1 MTDRILTESPWNALF
16 DNLPGIAQQVN
27 QAMMQRKQQQLDQ
40 QNVNRQFGQR
50 RRELELKEDQL
61 DETER
66 HNRLLEENT
75 LFNSITRDKS
85 PMEAYKIA
93 VSGFSHR
100 FTSESLGEMKVQGD
114 RYEEA
119 ELKISSADTMERA
132 TALLNDPY
140 IFQHEDLR
148 RSAQFKAGQVQRTT
162 VKGIVS
168 PGLEAYV
175 GSAIAAEYG
184 EEPEFEAEMT
194 NIRNLMESGDYQGAL
209 RAYSKFATT
218 YGVPEAQAAL
228 DVDAIETGAG
238 RTKEAGWSWSK
249 NLMDIIG
256 LSKEDIEKRKAR
268 QKAEREARKRR

>member
-27 QAMMQRKQQQLDQ
+27 QAMMERKQQQLDQ
-40 QNVNRQFGQR
+40 QNVERQFGQR
-50 RRELELKEDQL
+50 RRELELREDQL

-66 HNRLLEENT
+66 HNQILEENT
-75 LFNSITRDKS
+75 LLNVIARNKS
-85 PMEAYKIA
+85 PMEIYKIS
-93 VSGFSHR
+93 VSGFPHR
-100 FTSESLGEMKVQGD
+100 FTSEALGEMKVQGD
-114 RYEEA
+114 RYEEV
-119 ELKISSADTMERA
+119 ELKISTADTMDKA

-148 RSAQFKAGQVQRTT
+148 RSAQFKLGQTQRTT
-162 VKGIVS
+162 VKGIVE
-168 PGLEAYV
+168 PGLEAYT
-175 GSAIAAEYG
+175 GSAIAAEYS
-184 EEPEFEAEMT
+184 EAPEFEAGMI
-194 NIRNLMESGDYQGAL
+194 NIRSLMETGDYKGAL

-218 YGVPEAQAAL
+218 YGVPESQAGL
-228 DVDAIETGAG
+228 DVDAIEAG
-238 RTKEAGWSWSK
+238 KGKTKEAGWSWSK